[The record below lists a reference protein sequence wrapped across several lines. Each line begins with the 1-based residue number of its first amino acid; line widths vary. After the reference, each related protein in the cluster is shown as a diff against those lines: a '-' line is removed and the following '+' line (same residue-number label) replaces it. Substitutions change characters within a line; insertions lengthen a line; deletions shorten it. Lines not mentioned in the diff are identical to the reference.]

1 MAGLRIGCFMRTQL
15 DCHVKSEGPSAACR
29 LTSSDSQRSDI
40 GIAIIPWRQS
50 LQSCAER
57 CQRRT
62 IGKCSS
68 LPRGQCIE
76 SSPAATVDPA
86 VQHGEQGPA
95 VRPAMLGLVAALA
108 DCPCMPA
115 EFQTV
120 DCDTEPGA
128 HQICARSMGRRTQ
141 AELIGQTCIRTK
153 EHHLYDHGGMQP
165 TIKSALPRLLQDKGL

>member
-1 MAGLRIGCFMRTQL
+1 MRTQL

-76 SSPAATVDPA
+76 SSPAATVNPA
-86 VQHGEQGPA
+86 VQHGKQGPA
-95 VRPAMLGLVAALA
+95 VRPAMRGLVAALA

-120 DCDTEPGA
+120 DCDTEPRA
-128 HQICARSMGRRTQ
+128 HQISARSMGHRTQ

-153 EHHLYDHGGMQP
+153 EHHLYNHGGMQP